1 MILFPP
7 PPPHSPSLSFVLDVK
22 LIDSV
27 SVCEC
32 SAVQR
37 EKQQNWTEENSSS
50 LFSFLLFF
58 LLLEGEG
65 EEAEPSKET
74 IHRRSVWVWSALPLS
89 FRVEDSPRQPQRRVY
104 FFFFSKI
111 PLEQQNK
118 RSITLYVL
126 FFAYH
131 HLVANRLYHPH
142 IRLRLKFY
150 ILYLLLPFKKK
161 TRVFSASCVLC
172 RVYLRTVP
180 WACAEVSRHVP
191 II

>member
-1 MILFPP
+1 MLLLSCAVLRRRRGRQRQMQQRRRKGALTIPEKYNKKCRFRWLVCVFY
-7 PPPHSPSLSFVLDVK
+7 SLSFSLQCVVFLYDPLSPSPPPFSFSLIRPYVK

-104 FFFFSKI
+104 FFFF
-111 PLEQQNK
+111 
-118 RSITLYVL
+118 
-126 FFAYH
+126 
-131 HLVANRLYHPH
+131 
-142 IRLRLKFY
+142 
-150 ILYLLLPFKKK
+150 
-161 TRVFSASCVLC
+161 FS
-172 RVYLRTVP
+172 
-180 WACAEVSRHVP
+180 
-191 II
+191 